1 MITLVDLGMGNVR
14 SVLRAI
20 ARATGSEESAI
31 LTRDPELIRKAE
43 RLVVPG
49 QGHFGDGARALS
61 GPLGEALKESV
72 KRGAP
77 YLGIC
82 LGLQL
87 LFEESDEA
95 PGLRGLGI
103 LPGAVRRLKDG
114 QRIGDEVRKI
124 PHMGWNQVA
133 GTRPH
138 PLVAHPLIES
148 GAWYYF
154 VHSFHAVPRDPSV
167 IVATADYGEPVCAAV
182 AEDNVFA
189 CQFHPEKSGQAGLEL
204 LRRFAKV
211 E

>member
-14 SVLRAI
+14 SVLSAI
-20 ARATGSEESAI
+20 ARATGSDEAAT
-31 LTRDPELIRKAE
+31 LTSDPERIRKAE

-114 QRIGDEVRKI
+114 QRIGDAVRKI
-124 PHMGWNQVA
+124 PHMGWNQVES
-133 GTRPH
+133 TH
-138 PLVAHPLIES
+138 PLSAHPLIES

-154 VHSFHAVPRDPSV
+154 VHSFHAVPADPSHL
-167 IVATADYGEPVCAAV
+167 VATADYGEPVCAAV
-182 AEDNVFA
+182 AQDNVFA

-204 LRRFAKV
+204 LRRFVKV
-211 E
+211 Q